1 MSYAAAKGRAIQRPA
16 STTRREPTPL
26 SEAEQQ
32 RVAANRAMV
41 IEHLPE
47 AVQFIKD
54 LHAEGLID
62 GWRNV
67 TRCTL
72 LDREKHE

>member
-1 MSYAAAKGRAIQRPA
+1 MSYASAKGRAIQRPA
-16 STTRREPTPL
+16 TDQPRRPTRPL
-26 SEAEQQ
+26 SEADQQ
-32 RVAANRAMV
+32 RVAANRAFV
-41 IEHLPE
+41 LEHMPE

-72 LDREKHE
+72 LD

>member
-1 MSYAAAKGRAIQRPA
+1 MSYASAKGRSVQRPA
-16 STTRREPTPL
+16 APTRREPAPL

-32 RVAANRAMV
+32 RIAETRAMV
-41 IEHLPE
+41 VEHMPE

-72 LDREKHE
+72 LD

>member
-1 MSYAAAKGRAIQRPA
+1 MSYAAAKGRAVQRPA
-16 STTRREPTPL
+16 TVARREPKPL
-26 SEAEQQ
+26 SEADQQ
-32 RVAANRAMV
+32 RIAENRAMV
-41 IEHLPE
+41 LQHMPE

-67 TRCTL
+67 ARCTL
-72 LDREKHE
+72 LD